1 MNMAKDKFQVIYEHP
16 PVHVTDSG
24 SLSVDVKDI
33 FHSQAGQDIIF
44 RMEKMAPYPTQ
55 EKKDSTEKK

>member
-1 MNMAKDKFQVIYEHP
+1 MGKDKYQVIYENP

-33 FHSQAGQDIIF
+33 FHSRAGQDIIF
-44 RMEKMAPYPTQ
+44 LMEKMPPCPTQ
-55 EKKDSTEKK
+55 EKEAATEKK

>member
-1 MNMAKDKFQVIYEHP
+1 MGKDKYQVIFENP

-24 SLSVDVKDI
+24 SLSIDVKDI

-44 RMEKMAPYPTQ
+44 LMEKMPPTQ
-55 EKKDSTEKK
+55 EKEEATKKK